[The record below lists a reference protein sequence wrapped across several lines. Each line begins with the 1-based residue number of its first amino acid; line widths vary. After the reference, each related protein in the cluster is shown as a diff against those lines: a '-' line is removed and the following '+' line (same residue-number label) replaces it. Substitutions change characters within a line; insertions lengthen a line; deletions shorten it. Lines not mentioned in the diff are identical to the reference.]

1 MYIDNPNIPKGKVSL
16 GIIDGRAED
25 SIKLELKKRDIK
37 LILTE
42 KCTELYDAISYHP
55 DVLIHHLGGKDIIA
69 APNTPYSIISDLE
82 SNEFNVIKGRKKVGA
97 KYPEDIAYNVA
108 RIGKNAVCNIKYT
121 DEYLLD
127 SLKDRGVNIIDTNQG
142 YSKCSVCIVAEDALI
157 VSDEGIY
164 NTLSKYN
171 FDILKIRS
179 GFIEL
184 KGVNYGFIGG
194 ASGFVSNDTLAFSG
208 NVTKHPDYK
217 KIMEFATRHGVNIIS
232 LSQNTMSDI
241 GTFIPLK
248 QI

>member
-1 MYIDNPNIPKGKVSL
+1 
-16 GIIDGRAED
+16 
-25 SIKLELKKRDIK
+25 
-37 LILTE
+37 
-42 KCTELYDAISYHP
+42 
-55 DVLIHHLGGKDIIA
+55 
-69 APNTPYSIISDLE
+69 
-82 SNEFNVIKGRKKVGA
+82 
-97 KYPEDIAYNVA
+97 
-108 RIGKNAVCNIKYT
+108 
-121 DEYLLD
+121 
-127 SLKDRGVNIIDTNQG
+127 
-142 YSKCSVCIVAEDALI
+142 VAEDALI